1 MKRNDI
7 EDLVQYG
14 SLYNQSF
21 EENYQE
27 THISWVLFTADFV
40 LKIKKPIKLTFL
52 DFSTLELRNYFCEQE
67 VKLNSRFSKIYL
79 GVEAIRRNGETW
91 IIGNGGLHVLDYGV
105 VMCKQETAFQ
115 MDRLLAKNQVSKE
128 VISQLARQVADFH
141 KKAEVVSTPFH
152 LNQAKELFRD
162 LRSVLPYFEKLP
174 DSAWA
179 DLIADSI
186 RFSDDFLTENQDLF
200 IARTKEGNVR
210 DVHGDLHSRNIFL
223 NPEPVIFDCIEFN
236 ETFRQIDVWYEVA
249 FLCMDMEFLGHSEL
263 SDFFFRE
270 YCRQKGESIIKEN
283 MRIFIY
289 FKMLRANVRAK
300 VLALQASEE
309 DSSKSNI
316 DNLSDPI
323 HYLRLMQSY
332 MEELSPV

>member
-1 MKRNDI
+1 MERNDI

-14 SLYNQSF
+14 ALYNQRF
-21 EENYQE
+21 EKNYQE

-40 LKIKKPIKLTFL
+40 LKIKKSIKLTFL

-79 GVEAIRRNGETW
+79 GVEAICRNGETW

-105 VMCKQETAFQ
+105 VMCKQDTAFQ
-115 MDRLLAKNQVSKE
+115 MDRLLAINQVTKGA
-128 VISQLARQVADFH
+128 ITQLACQVADFH

-152 LNQAKELFRD
+152 LNRAKELFRD

-186 RFSDDFLTENQDLF
+186 RFSDNFLTENQDLF
-200 IARTKEGNVR
+200 IARTKAGNVR

-223 NPEPVIFDCIEFN
+223 NSKPVIFDCIEFN
-236 ETFRQIDVWYEVA
+236 ESFRQIDVWYEVA
-249 FLCMDMEFLGHSEL
+249 FLCMDMEFFGHSEL

-270 YCRQKGESIIKEN
+270 YCRQKGELIINVN

-323 HYLRLMQSY
+323 RYLRLMQSY